1 MLNLYPA
8 QTLFIRN
15 ARRRIGYCK
24 ALLLSAILLF
34 CCRDAL
40 AQPHPTVTIDNVPE
54 PVADNIRQH
63 LSLSDEQCQISARR
77 RQTLTSTAADKVR
90 TAMQALGYYQ
100 ATWEIQPLTTDS
112 CWGLAINVEPGPPV
126 MLDQVEVSLSGEA
139 ETDTRFIRLIER
151 MSPQMGEQLNHGRYD
166 SLKTALLKL
175 AQQRG
180 YAEAQF
186 TRQQLLINVAE
197 SQADI
202 FLSFSSGPRYRFG
215 PLQLDQNIFDEAF
228 LKRFVPFENDTP
240 FNASL
245 LGQFQQV
252 LINTRYFDQVS
263 VTPLTPDSTA
273 KLIPVRVV
281 LTPGARYSTSLGIG
295 IATDTGPRTS
305 VAFRNNRANQ
315 QGHRY
320 GADAQLS
327 SLLYNVNM
335 DYQIPLDKPASELL
349 TLKGGWEKEDT
360 DSAKSETWVAG
371 ISHTKTQKNQWIR
384 SLDLVYQVESFEVAD
399 EEHDSELII
408 PGIGWQRSWMD
419 NPVHPNRG
427 WRLQFSLRGAE
438 ESLGSDISFLQLR
451 GAGKYIYP
459 LMGGRLLGR
468 LDAGSSAVN
477 HFEEMPATLRFF
489 AGGDNSVRGYD
500 YEELGPTN
508 NAGEVLGGR
517 HLLATSLEYDYPI
530 YKDYSLAVFY
540 DAGNAFDTGNFTL
553 KSSMGVGVRWRSPLG
568 PIRVDIAFPEDS
580 DETFRLHL
588 SMGPDL

>member
-1 MLNLYPA
+1 MLLPA
-8 QTLFIRN
+8 IP
-15 ARRRIGYCK
+15 
-24 ALLLSAILLF
+24 LL
-34 CCRDAL
+34 CCTAAL
-40 AQPHPTVTIDNVPE
+40 AQPHPTVTIDNAPT
-54 PVADNIRQH
+54 PVVDNIRQH
-63 LSLSDEQCQISARR
+63 LSLSDEQCQISERR
-77 RQTLTSTAADKVR
+77 RQTLTSAAADKIR
-90 TAMQALGYYQ
+90 SAMQALGYYQ
-100 ATWEIQPLTTDS
+100 ATWEIHPLITDN
-112 CWGLAINVEPGPPV
+112 CWGLTINVEPGPPV
-126 MLDQVEVSLSGEA
+126 MLGQVEVSLNGEA
-139 ETDTRFIRLIER
+139 EADARFVRLIEQ
-151 MSPQMGEQLNHGRYD
+151 MTPQTGEQLNHGRYD
-166 SLKTALLKL
+166 SLKTALLKQ

-186 TRQQLLINVAE
+186 TRQQLLVNVAE
-197 SQADI
+197 NRADI

-215 PLQLDQNIFDEAF
+215 PLQLEQNIFDEAF
-228 LKRFVPFENDTP
+228 LKRFVPFDSDTP

-252 LINTRYFDQVS
+252 LINTRYFDQVT
-263 VTPLTPDSTA
+263 VTPLPPDATA
-273 KLIPVRVV
+273 KVIPVHVV
-281 LTPGARYSTSLGIG
+281 LTPGARYSTSLGVG
-295 IATDTGPRTS
+295 IATDTGPRAS
-305 VAFRNNRANQ
+305 IAFRNNRANQ

-349 TLKGGWEKEDT
+349 TLKSGWEKEDT

-371 ISHTKTQKNQWIR
+371 ISHSTIQNNQWTR
-384 SLDLVYQVESFEVAD
+384 SLDLVYQLESFEVAG
-399 EEHDSELII
+399 EKQNSELII

-427 WRLQFSLRGAE
+427 WRVQFSMRGAVE
-438 ESLGSDISFLQLR
+438 TLGSDLSFLQLR

-468 LDAGSSAVN
+468 LDLGSSAVN
-477 HFEEMPATLRFF
+477 RFEDMPATLRFF

-508 NAGEVLGGR
+508 NAGDVLGGR
-517 HLLATSLEYDYPI
+517 HLLATSLEYDHPV

-540 DAGNAFDTGNFTL
+540 DAGNAFDTGSFSL
-553 KSSMGVGVRWRSPLG
+553 KRSMGVGVRWRSPLG

-580 DETFRLHL
+580 DESFRLHL